1 MRIPRFLLLTLVL
14 GWAHPAAALAPG
26 KAEGTLSV
34 GQASVELKAAYATQ
48 YLNEEGLADGPELR
62 ILLTDRK
69 VDADLLTGP
78 EAGSVERAARKGEV
92 RGILLRL
99 DPARLAAAP
108 VRGTLLMQ
116 PARAADSL
124 MHFTVTGESG
134 GFDALQVGKDRVQG
148 TASFRSSGGDGP
160 AFGYRVAFSAP
171 LRQDRPDAR
180 LIGQRAQDS
189 PQAKAVLAFER
200 ALLDGDM
207 ATVSAHTTPERF
219 RGLDGD
225 FARVGPVAFLEQ
237 VRLQLP
243 ETAVR
248 QRQIREVVIH
258 GRRAWV
264 VMVKEDGTRTIADLV
279 HVDGVWKVD

>member
-1 MRIPRFLLLTLVL
+1 MRIVRLAILSLLL
-14 GWAHPAAALAPG
+14 GWACPAAALDPG
-26 KAEGTLSV
+26 RADGSLSV
-34 GQASVELKAAYATQ
+34 GSSSVELKAAYAVL
-48 YLNEEGLADGPELR
+48 YFNDEGLADGPELR
-62 ILLTDRK
+62 ILLVDRK
-69 VDADLLTGP
+69 VDVDLLAGP
-78 EAGSVERAARKGEV
+78 TAKGVERAARNGEL

-99 DPARLAAAP
+99 DPSQLAEAP

-116 PARAADSL
+116 PATSADSL
-124 MHFTVTGESG
+124 MHFTVTGGAG
-134 GFDALQVGKDRVQG
+134 GFESLQVGKDRVQG
-148 TASFRSSGGDGP
+148 RVQFRSAGGDSL
-160 AFGYRVAFSAP
+160 AFGYRAAFSAP
-171 LRQDRPDAR
+171 LRPDRPDAR

-189 PQAKAVLAFER
+189 PQGKTVLAFER

-219 RGLDGD
+219 RGLDAD

-243 ETAVR
+243 EPGVR

-264 VMVKEDGTRTIADLV
+264 LMVQEDGTRTIADLV
-279 HVDGVWKVD
+279 HADGVWKID